1 LTLHHLIALLA
12 GCLLSPPAD
21 DLCREAREAQHD
33 FLRTHDARDVEWHA
47 NGTVRSMKATG
58 IFLRSGI
65 TNLEADD
72 PAPQILEAIGPA
84 LLARGTEELR
94 VRSVSLDIAVGRRL
108 VVRLDEFI
116 AGREV
121 RWAHVNVVVLE
132 QTNEVT
138 EVYAS
143 FMPDRGLDHQPRLS
157 AMETRF
163 KVEATMRDR
172 RAYGLEERKI
182 YFSDR
187 PASLGYEFQKIE
199 SSTVYGGA
207 RVDFRR
213 AVSDLRRCSERRDSQ
228 AVPAAPARPL
238 KLCFAYCA
246 NRLRSKM
253 CTSPEQA
260 ITIVLQKLGL
270 VRSLTEPTISHLL
283 NNAIESLWT

>member
-1 LTLHHLIALLA
+1 MLHLIAVLA
-12 GCLLSPPAD
+12 GCLLNPPAD
-21 DLCREAREAQHD
+21 DPCREAREAQHD
-33 FLRTHDARDVEWHA
+33 FLRSHNARDVEWHA

-65 TNLEADD
+65 TDLEAGD

-94 VRSVSLDIAVGRRL
+94 VRSVSRDITLGRL
-108 VVRLDEFI
+108 VARLDEFI

-121 RWAHVNVVVLE
+121 RWAHVNVVVAE

-138 EVYAS
+138 EVYAG

-157 AMETRF
+157 ATEARF
-163 KVEATMRDR
+163 KVEATMRDL

-207 RVDFRR
+207 LVWIFDAPFPICVD
-213 AVSDLRRCSERRDSQ
+213 
-228 AVPAAPARPL
+228 AASGEIVRLYPPPL
-238 KLCFAYCA
+238 HD
-246 NRLRSKM
+246 
-253 CTSPEQA
+253 P
-260 ITIVLQKLGL
+260 
-270 VRSLTEPTISHLL
+270 
-283 NNAIESLWT
+283 